1 MKHVRVT
8 ASVDPD
14 RAPAFFDRLANAP
27 AVDEARVLDWN
38 LTAEDAMLLFEV
50 AGDPAPLVD
59 SASALSGV
67 DRVEIS
73 GDRTIDD
80 DRAVGGA
87 SAGDGDRAGAGEGET
102 QVLVHVQRSS
112 VPIFS
117 CLASALASG
126 GLIVRTPLVFR
137 DGEIHAR
144 IVGDPAPLQ
153 EAFERQGDDVSVR
166 VDEVASRP
174 TDAERSPGE
183 RLSDRQREALAVAT
197 ELGYYETPREATHED
212 VAAELGC
219 SAQTAG
225 DHLRKA
231 EAKLVADATDAFG
244 PDF

>member
-8 ASVDPD
+8 ACVDPD

-38 LTAEDAMLLFEV
+38 LTAEDAMVLFAV
-50 AGDPAPLVD
+50 DGDPAPLVD
-59 SASALSGV
+59 GAADLAGV
-67 DRVEIS
+67 ERVETS
-73 GDRTIDD
+73 GDR
-80 DRAVGGA
+80 AV
-87 SAGDGDRAGAGEGET
+87 DGDGET

-144 IVGDPAPLQ
+144 IVGDPSPLQ
-153 EAFERQGDDVSVR
+153 AAFERQGDDVSVR

-174 TDAERSPGE
+174 TDAERSTRE
-183 RLSDRQREALAVAT
+183 TLSDRQREALAVAT

-212 VAAELGC
+212 VAGELDC

-231 EAKLVADATDAFG
+231 EAKLVDTAIDEFG
-244 PDF
+244 PDV

>member
-8 ASVDPD
+8 ACVDPD

-38 LTAEDAMLLFEV
+38 LTAEEAMILFEV
-50 AGDPAPLVD
+50 AGDPAPLVEGAAD
-59 SASALSGV
+59 LAGV
-67 DRVEIS
+67 DRVETS
-73 GDRTIDD
+73 GE
-80 DRAVGGA
+80 RAVD
-87 SAGDGDRAGAGEGET
+87 GDGTHDGGDTET

-166 VDEVASRP
+166 IDEVASRP
-174 TDAERSPGE
+174 TDAERPMGE

-197 ELGYYETPREATHED
+197 ELGYYEAPREATHED
-212 VAAELGC
+212 VAAQLGC

-231 EAKLVADATDAFG
+231 EAKLVDAATDAFG
-244 PDF
+244 PDV

>member
-8 ASVDPD
+8 ACVDPD

-50 AGDPAPLVD
+50 AGDPTPLVEG
-59 SASALSGV
+59 ASDLSGV
-67 DRVEIS
+67 DRVETS
-73 GDRTIDD
+73 GDRPID
-80 DRAVGGA
+80 RE
-87 SAGDGDRAGAGEGET
+87 SAGEGET
-102 QVLVHVQRSS
+102 QVLAHVQRSS

-144 IVGDPAPLQ
+144 IVGDPTPLQ
-153 EAFERQGDDVSVR
+153 DAFERQGDDVSVR

-174 TDAERSPGE
+174 TDAERSARE
-183 RLSDRQREALAVAT
+183 TLSDRQREALAVAT
-197 ELGYYETPREATHED
+197 ELGYYETPRGATHED

-231 EAKLVADATDAFG
+231 EAKLVDAATDAFG
-244 PDF
+244 PDV

>member
-1 MKHVRVT
+1 VT
-8 ASVDPD
+8 ACVDPD
-14 RAPAFFDRLANAP
+14 RAPAFFDRLANAD
-27 AVDEARVLDWN
+27 AVDRASVLDWN
-38 LTAEDAMLLFEV
+38 LTAEDAMLLFAV
-50 AGDPAPLVD
+50 DGDPAPLVD
-59 SASALSGV
+59 GAADLSGV
-67 DRVEIS
+67 KRVETS
-73 GDRTIDD
+73 GDR
-80 DRAVGGA
+80 AVDGG
-87 SAGDGDRAGAGEGET
+87 GET

-144 IVGDPAPLQ
+144 IVGDPTPLQ

-174 TDAERSPGE
+174 TDAERSTRE
-183 RLSDRQREALAVAT
+183 TLSDRQREALAVAT

-212 VAAELGC
+212 VAGELDC

-231 EAKLVADATDAFG
+231 EAKLVAAATDEFG
-244 PDF
+244 PDV

>member
-1 MKHVRVT
+1 MKHVRLT
-8 ASVDPD
+8 ACVDPD

-38 LTAEDAMLLFEV
+38 LTAEDAMILFEV
-50 AGDPAPLVD
+50 AGDPTPLVEG
-59 SASALSGV
+59 ASALSGV

-73 GDRTIDD
+73 GDRTVDAD
-80 DRAVGGA
+80 SG
-87 SAGDGDRAGAGEGET
+87 GDGANVGDGES

-166 VDEVASRP
+166 IDEVASRP
-174 TDAERSPGE
+174 TDAERPMGE

-197 ELGYYETPREATHED
+197 ELGYYEAPREATHED
-212 VAAELGC
+212 VADQLGC

-231 EAKLVADATDAFG
+231 EAKLVEGATDAFG
-244 PDF
+244 PGV